1 MPPLASQLAAF
12 GRYGEQ
18 KRDCHEG
25 AATTEELTHTFC
37 YVCRARHVYRQPFR
51 TDRPRGTS
59 VAALNLPAGVA
70 KCPPHRTGGN
80 VTKQVVFV
88 LVALLVGLV
97 AGGAAVASQA
107 SIAVQGQVSATE
119 QEADEGYFAIGG
131 DTMIVAKPQSALHQW
146 LRTHN
151 SRQVRV
157 TIELDQRTQ

>member
-1 MPPLASQLAAF
+1 V
-12 GRYGEQ
+12 R
-18 KRDCHEG
+18 
-25 AATTEELTHTFC
+25 
-37 YVCRARHVYRQPFR
+37 
-51 TDRPRGTS
+51 
-59 VAALNLPAGVA
+59 
-70 KCPPHRTGGN
+70 
-80 VTKQVVFV
+80 KQVVFV